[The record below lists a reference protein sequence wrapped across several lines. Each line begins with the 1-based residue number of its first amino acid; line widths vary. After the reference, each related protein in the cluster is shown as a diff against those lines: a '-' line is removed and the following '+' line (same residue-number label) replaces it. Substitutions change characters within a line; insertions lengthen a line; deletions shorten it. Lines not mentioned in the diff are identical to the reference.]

1 MLSRKLLDET
11 RSELAPLNKSVLN
24 HPLLADAESG
34 RLPLDSVKLF
44 VENQLYI
51 VHHDIRSLAVMAA
64 KTNSYDEASYFT
76 KLQNGD
82 AQAFTLLLKMAEEL
96 NIKDVSNP
104 RISPDAVA
112 YTHYLAW
119 LALYANPGEQAF
131 ALIVNLPVWGAACG
145 RLAKA
150 LKQSYAVKNVDFL
163 EFFSETPAWVEE
175 EGLGIVEKY
184 LTSPHNRFKTIAKTI
199 QRYES
204 MFWDA
209 VHRGEHL

>member
-11 RSELAPLNKSVLN
+11 RSELEPLNESVRN

-34 RLPLDSVKLF
+34 RLPLDVVKLL

-51 VHHDIRSLAVMAA
+51 VHHDIRNLAIMTA
-64 KTNSYDEASYFT
+64 KTTSHDEASYFT

-82 AQAFTLLLKMAEEL
+82 LQAYDLLLKMAEEL
-96 NIKDVSNP
+96 NISNP
-104 RISPDAVA
+104 RISPNAVA

-131 ALIVNLPVWGAACG
+131 AVIVNLPVWGAACG

-150 LKQSYAVKNVDFL
+150 LKQNYAVKNVGFL

-175 EGLGIVEKY
+175 DGLKIVEKY
-184 LTSPHNRFKTIAKTI
+184 VAASRQRMKTIAKTI
-199 QRYES
+199 QRYEA

-209 VHRGEHL
+209 VYRGDGV